1 VNRSTSSP
9 EALSIL
15 GFCDY
20 FAEPFVGGSERV
32 TAEVFGRIG
41 ADNDTSVTIVT
52 GVSGSRLNAAKADNV
67 DVVASGG
74 LDLSGIVGAQMLIAP
89 MLPLA
94 AVRAFRRHRPDVI
107 HASSI
112 HFFGTIVASLIA
124 LVTRTPFV
132 VTCHLS
138 SVEALP
144 ARARLLTRLY
154 ERTVGR
160 FVLARARRVIA
171 VSQAVRAHLVE
182 VGAAPSKITVIDNGV
197 DSHRFVPDPTRRQR
211 PRRASRTEPD
221 TAVNN
226 TGTDGASGLADTAAA
241 TNTGTDRASDL
252 VEVAVVGRLITNKGT
267 IEVADS
273 LRYVSSPI
281 RVSFVGSG
289 PLDGALRDA
298 AGGDNRIAVIGH
310 RDDVA
315 EILAGTDIF
324 VRYSTTEGRS
334 LAVLEA
340 MSAGCAVV
348 VSDIAANSELI
359 EHERTGLV
367 VRLGDPEAL
376 AAAIDRLAGDE
387 TLRERLG
394 SAARAEAERFG
405 WDDVAASTRKV
416 IAAAAD
422 ES

>member
-1 VNRSTSSP
+1 MNRSTSSP

-20 FAEPFVGGSERV
+20 FAEPLVGGSERV

-226 TGTDGASGLADTAAA
+226 TGTDGASGLAEVAVNNPDA
-241 TNTGTDRASDL
+241 DL
-252 VEVAVVGRLITNKGT
+252 GVGLIEVAVVGRLITNKGT